1 MRRSLRGFTLIE
13 LLAVVALVALVAAIA
28 LPRLGIGGDRR
39 ILAEAEQ
46 LAASLEFTRQR
57 AAVTGV
63 PHRLVM
69 DLDRQA
75 YRIEAWREAP
85 PEPGSAA
92 GSAGG
97 ETEPWHPADRDWA
110 DVRNLPMAAPREAA
124 RTWQPI
130 PGGLGAST
138 PIPVGMAIL
147 GVETPEGVADAGR
160 VLLVFGADGSGDAAR
175 IELADEDGNPI
186 TLESAPL
193 AHAVRL
199 AWGGLRER
207 AHGS

>member
-13 LLAVVALVALVAAIA
+13 LLAVVALVALVAGLA

-57 AAVTGV
+57 AAVTGI
-63 PHRLVM
+63 PHRLVV
-69 DLDRQA
+69 DLERQA
-75 YRIEAWREAP
+75 YRIEAWQEAP

-92 GSAGG
+92 GSAAG
-97 ETEPWHPADRDWA
+97 ETQPWHPADRDWS
-110 DVRNLPMAAPREAA
+110 DVRNLPMAAPREAD
-124 RTWQPI
+124 RTWRPI
-130 PGGLGAST
+130 PGSLGADT

-147 GVETPEGVADAGR
+147 GVETPEGIAEAGR
-160 VLLVFGADGSGDAAR
+160 VELTFGADGSGDATR
-175 IELADEDGNPI
+175 IELADEDGNQI

-193 AHAVRL
+193 ADAVRL

-207 AHGS
+207 PHGG